1 MENRPQ
7 EQPKSADIVI
17 MDYIRFLPEEKRK
30 DYEVMLRRC
39 NFHDSDDPL
48 FPIMLFLLFFQESVS
63 YNVDRIDDSIS
74 EMKSVLQKCGQDK
87 FTRYGT
93 WITKFVL
100 IALTIVNLLM
110 FGLVLSSPAGKI
122 VKATVRTA
130 QNELQTIHNY
140 WTQKLEEESLPLQS
154 RSFGGGWTFAV
165 FAAILASAWI
175 PSILVLL
182 HLKRINIPKKREI
195 QTGQKPNLFWR
206 NPARRK
212 KNKSKQ
218 KKRNKQSP
226 AQKQEANTEQN
237 VPEKEQGPAPKQEAN
252 TEQKEPEK
260 EQGPAPKQEANTEQ
274 KVPAKEQGSAPKQE
288 ANTEQKEPEKEQGS
302 SPKQEANTEQK
313 VPAKGQGP
321 APKQEAN
328 TEQNKVPEKEQGPA
342 PKQEANTEQNVDPG
356 EKKNRQQTDNP
367 SAEPSKNTSSN
378 EK

>member
-74 EMKSVLQKCGQDK
+74 EMKSVLQKGGQDI

-110 FGLVLSSPAGKI
+110 FGLILSSPAGKT

-130 QNELQTIHNY
+130 QNELQAIHNY

-154 RSFGGGWTFAV
+154 R
-165 FAAILASAWI
+165 
-175 PSILVLL
+175 
-182 HLKRINIPKKREI
+182 
-195 QTGQKPNLFWR
+195 
-206 NPARRK
+206 
-212 KNKSKQ
+212 
-218 KKRNKQSP
+218 
-226 AQKQEANTEQN
+226 
-237 VPEKEQGPAPKQEAN
+237 
-252 TEQKEPEK
+252 
-260 EQGPAPKQEANTEQ
+260 
-274 KVPAKEQGSAPKQE
+274 
-288 ANTEQKEPEKEQGS
+288 
-302 SPKQEANTEQK
+302 
-313 VPAKGQGP
+313 
-321 APKQEAN
+321 
-328 TEQNKVPEKEQGPA
+328 
-342 PKQEANTEQNVDPG
+342 
-356 EKKNRQQTDNP
+356 
-367 SAEPSKNTSSN
+367 
-378 EK
+378 

>member
-110 FGLVLSSPAGKI
+110 FGLVLSSPAGKT

-130 QNELQTIHNY
+130 QNELQAIHNY

-182 HLKRINIPKKREI
+182 HLKRINIPKKREF
-195 QTGQKPNLFWR
+195 QTAQKPNLFWR
-206 NPARRK
+206 DPTRRK

-252 TEQKEPEK
+252 TERNKVPEK
-260 EQGPAPKQEANTEQ
+260 EQGPD
-274 KVPAKEQGSAPKQE
+274 PKQE
-288 ANTEQKEPEKEQGS
+288 ANTEQKEPEKEQNPP
-302 SPKQEANTEQK
+302 PKQESDTEQ
-313 VPAKGQGP
+313 
-321 APKQEAN
+321 
-328 TEQNKVPEKEQGPA
+328 KVPEKEQGPS

-367 SAEPSKNTSSN
+367 SAEPSRNPNSN